1 VKLKTA
7 FRHLRTAF
15 LRPRGHFLRRPLF
28 GTEIYSTCL
37 PSDKNKVKD
46 IIRNPPK
53 SNAHDG
59 LATDVVEE

>member
-1 VKLKTA
+1 M
-7 FRHLRTAF
+7 
-15 LRPRGHFLRRPLF
+15 
-28 GTEIYSTCL
+28 YSTSL

-46 IIRNPPK
+46 IIRNPAK